1 LWFSVPPEKQVR
13 FQSLDSWR
21 GLCAVLVAL
30 LHYHAAWHFYEF
42 PLIRNSYLFVDF
54 FFVLSGFVI
63 AHAYGHRIGDL
74 TDFGRFVVLR
84 FGRLWPLHA
93 TVLGLFLV
101 AELAALALE
110 PWLGGAY
117 PRAPFTES
125 RSVFAIMT
133 NILMVHS
140 LGFHPDVTWNFPSWS
155 ISVEF
160 YTYLVF
166 ATVLLVLPRYRA
178 AASVA
183 LILFGVAVLVMVGPG
198 SMDVTV
204 HYGIFRCLAGFFLG
218 CLAFRAYRATTARL
232 GRGGTMPRAGLVE
245 AACMVLVLA
254 FIAAAGTGPLSFLAP
269 LVFTVAVYVFAFEGG
284 VVSRFMK
291 KPILLRLGALS
302 YSIYMVHA
310 FVLLIL
316 ENSTSIAGKL
326 LGVRLET
333 VRTVNGSRIALL
345 DYGNP
350 WIMDAVALV
359 YVAAVIALA
368 SLTYRYVEVPGYDA
382 AKRFVNRRGQ
392 GVPGVPGR
400 AISRS

>member
-1 LWFSVPPEKQVR
+1 MR
-13 FQSLDSWR
+13 FHALDSWR

-30 LHYHAAWHFYEF
+30 LHYHATWHLYEF

-74 TDFGRFVVLR
+74 ADFGRFVVLR

-101 AELAALALE
+101 VELVALVLE

-117 PRAPFTES
+117 PRPPFTES
-125 RSVFAIMT
+125 RSPFAILT

-140 LGFHPDVTWNFPSWS
+140 LGVHPDVTWNFPSWS

-166 ATVLLVLPRYRA
+166 ATVLLMLPRYRSA
-178 AASVA
+178 AAVA
-183 LILFGVAVLVMVGPG
+183 LVLFGVAVLVMVGPG

-204 HYGIFRCLAGFFLG
+204 HYGLFRCLAGFFLG
-218 CLAFRAYRATTARL
+218 CLAFRAYRVTALRL
-232 GRGGTMPRAGLVE
+232 GGRLPGAHLAE
-245 AACMVLVLA
+245 AVCTVLVLA
-254 FIAAAGTGPLSFLAP
+254 FIAVAGTGPLSFLAP
-269 LVFTVAVYVFAFEGG
+269 LVFTVTVFIFAFEGG
-284 VVSRFMK
+284 AVSRFMK
-291 KPILLRLGALS
+291 NPVLLRLGALS

-316 ENSTSIAGKL
+316 ENSTAVAGKV

-333 VRTVNGSRIALL
+333 ERIITGSQIDLL
-345 DYGNP
+345 DFGSP
-350 WIMDAVALV
+350 WIMDGVALV
-359 YVAAVIALA
+359 YLAAVIALA
-368 SLTYRYVEVPGYDA
+368 SVTYRYVEVPGYDA
-382 AKRFVNRRGQ
+382 AKRFVNRRSHA
-392 GVPGVPGR
+392 VPGTTRHQV
-400 AISRS
+400 SRG

>member
-1 LWFSVPPEKQVR
+1 MR

-30 LHYHAAWHFYEF
+30 LHYHATWHLYDF

-74 TDFGRFVVLR
+74 ADFGRFVVLR

-93 TVLGLFLV
+93 AVLGLFLV
-101 AELAALALE
+101 VELTALALE

-117 PRAPFTES
+117 PRPPFTES
-125 RSVFAIMT
+125 RSVLAILT

-140 LGFHPDVTWNFPSWS
+140 LGFHSDVTWNFPSWS

-166 ATVLLVLPRYRA
+166 ATVLLVLPRYRVFA
-178 AASVA
+178 AVA
-183 LILFGVAVLVMVGPG
+183 LIVFAVAVLVMVGPG

-218 CLAFRAYRATTARL
+218 YLAFRAYRVTAARL
-232 GRGGTMPRAGLVE
+232 GSSGTIPRANLVE
-245 AACMVLVLA
+245 AICMMLVLA

-269 LVFTVAVYVFAFEGG
+269 LVFTVAVFVFAFEGG
-284 VVSRFMK
+284 AVSRFMK
-291 KPILLRLGALS
+291 NPILQRLGVLS

-316 ENSTSIAGKL
+316 ENSAAIAGKL

-333 VRTVNGSRIALL
+333 EWVVNGSRLGVL
-345 DYGNP
+345 DFGNP
-350 WIMDAVALV
+350 WIMDGVALL
-359 YVAAVIALA
+359 YLAAVIALA
-368 SLTYRYVEVPGYDA
+368 SLTYRFIEVPGYEA
-382 AKRFVNRRGQ
+382 AKRFVNRRPHR
-392 GVPGVPGR
+392 VPGTP
-400 AISRS
+400 AHLISRN